1 MNTKSYLVQY
11 REVRL
16 GVQQPR
22 YNSSGFSGKIN
33 EKSMK
38 STNEAPMKNLCKTYE
53 RMRESKVDHTDREA
67 LLLAKAQLF
76 FPVHL
81 SLQHTLAVDQ
91 ILQIH
96 LGSTSKLSEQSS
108 SSAIKLFTITQAIHF
123 AL

>member
-1 MNTKSYLVQY
+1 
-11 REVRL
+11 
-16 GVQQPR
+16 
-22 YNSSGFSGKIN
+22 
-33 EKSMK
+33 MK